1 MRFFR
6 IITNGV
12 LLIIIAIIHNLTV
25 MVPDSG
31 GTQFSKMAES
41 CFYKVSPGAKLL
53 PIAETKTS
61 FADVEILAIFW
72 FLYFGL
78 LLIPLGLLVHSI
90 ERKGG
95 TLPLV
100 FTISYLLFVLAG
112 CYMMPDSGM
121 TFIMLPQAIYMLIVS
136 SYMRSRKKR
145 FYNIS

>member
-1 MRFFR
+1 MRFFN

-25 MVPDSG
+25 IEPGNG
-31 GTQFSKMAES
+31 GTQFSRMAETY
-41 CFYKVSPGAKLL
+41 FYKVSPGAELL
-53 PIAETKTS
+53 PIVEAKTS
-61 FADVEILAIFW
+61 FADVEIFVIFW

-78 LLIPLGLLVHSI
+78 LLIPLGLLIHSI

-112 CYMMPDSGM
+112 VYMMPNSGM
-121 TFIMLPQAIYMLIVS
+121 TFIMLPHAIYMLVINQIRV
-136 SYMRSRKKR
+136 RKNRNAEVKD
-145 FYNIS
+145 

>member
-1 MRFFR
+1 MRIFN

-25 MVPDSG
+25 IEPNSG
-31 GTQFSKMAES
+31 GTQFSRMAETY
-41 CFYKVSPGAKLL
+41 FYKVSSGAELL
-53 PIAETKTS
+53 PIVETKTS

-95 TLPLV
+95 TLPLA

-112 CYMMPDSGM
+112 VYMMPNSGM
-121 TFIMLPQAIYMLIVS
+121 TFIMLPHAIYMLIINQIRVT
-136 SYMRSRKKR
+136 KKR
-145 FYNIS
+145 SSNVL